1 MTNHWNDLANSDCI
15 LIMGSNPAENHPI
28 SFKWVL
34 KAQDKGAKVVSV
46 DPRFTH
52 SSSKAD
58 FYVQLR
64 VGTDIAFLGGMIN
77 YILNNDKYFK
87 QYVIDSTNGPTVVGE
102 RFGFSDGLFS
112 GFNADKKS
120 YDKKT
125 WAFEIDANGVPVR
138 DETLTHPR
146 CVLQLLKKHY
156 DRYTLDKVSETTG
169 TPKEDLLRVYETFAS
184 TGAPDKAGTIMY
196 AMGWTQKS
204 VGVQNIRAMSIIQL
218 LLGNIGVAGGG
229 VNALRGESNVQGST
243 DQALL
248 ADIWP
253 GYLPVPTSTL
263 TTLADYNAT
272 TPKTNDP
279 KSVNWWGNR
288 PKYTASFLMSLY
300 PGVTP
305 DVAYSYVPRLDADK
319 KRTDYMWMSIFDRMV
334 EGKLDGLFAWG
345 MNPACSGPNA
355 NKSRGAMEKLKWLVN
370 VNLFDNETGSF
381 WRGPGKDPTQ
391 IATEVFFLP
400 CCTSIEK
407 EGSIANSG
415 RWMQWR
421 YAGPDRYGETKPD
434 GDIMVEMM
442 LAIRKLYKEQG
453 GVFPEPILGLGI
465 DKWMEGHEFSPANT
479 AKVMNGYFLRDVTI
493 GGKLY
498 KAGHQVPAFA
508 MLQADGSTS
517 SLNWLYTGSY
527 TEDEGNKSKRRD
539 PTQTPMQAA
548 IGLYP
553 NWSWCWPVN
562 RRILYNRASV
572 DLNGKPY
579 NPKKAVIEWDG
590 KKWVGDVPDGPWAPQ
605 ADTKNGKLAY
615 IMTTDGYAQLYGP
628 GRLDGPF
635 PEHYEPAETPVAQH
649 PFSKQ
654 LSSPVYKFHTSDM
667 DKLAKAA
674 DPKYPIVLTTYSMTE
689 HWCGGGETRN
699 VPNLLEAEPQL
710 YVEMSPELAKEK
722 GIANG
727 DGVIVESARGRVE
740 AIAMVTVRIRP
751 FKVMGKTVH
760 LIGMPFAYGWTT
772 PKCGD
777 STNRLTI
784 VACDPNTT
792 IPEAKACCV
801 NIRKA
806 DKLTEIA

>member
-125 WAFEIDANGVPVR
+125 WAFEMDANGVPVR

>member
-391 IATEVFFLP
+391 IVTQGVTLVPEGRRIFPDMTVLENLKIGAYLRKDDLSEDLEWVYSLFPRL
-400 CCTSIEK
+400 K
-407 EGSIANSG
+407 ERSWQAGGTLSG
-415 RWMQWR
+415 
-421 YAGPDRYGETKPD
+421 GEQQ
-434 GDIMVEMM
+434 M
-442 LAIRKLYKEQG
+442 LAVGRALMSRPKLLMMD
-453 GVFPEPILGLGI
+453 EPSLGLAPLVVRDI
-465 DKWMEGHEFSPANT
+465 FSIIQEIN
-479 AKVMNGYFLRDVTI
+479 KQGVTI
-493 GGKLY
+493 LLIEQNANMALKI
-498 KAGHQVPAFA
+498 
-508 MLQADGSTS
+508 ADIGYVLETGRIT
-517 SLNWLYTGSY
+517 LTGSGEELL
-527 TEDEGNKSKRRD
+527 TNDAVR
-539 PTQTPMQAA
+539 AA
-548 IGLYP
+548 YLG
-553 NWSWCWPVN
+553 
-562 RRILYNRASV
+562 A
-572 DLNGKPY
+572 
-579 NPKKAVIEWDG
+579 
-590 KKWVGDVPDGPWAPQ
+590 
-605 ADTKNGKLAY
+605 
-615 IMTTDGYAQLYGP
+615 
-628 GRLDGPF
+628 
-635 PEHYEPAETPVAQH
+635 
-649 PFSKQ
+649 
-654 LSSPVYKFHTSDM
+654 
-667 DKLAKAA
+667 
-674 DPKYPIVLTTYSMTE
+674 
-689 HWCGGGETRN
+689 
-699 VPNLLEAEPQL
+699 
-710 YVEMSPELAKEK
+710 
-722 GIANG
+722 
-727 DGVIVESARGRVE
+727 
-740 AIAMVTVRIRP
+740 
-751 FKVMGKTVH
+751 
-760 LIGMPFAYGWTT
+760 
-772 PKCGD
+772 
-777 STNRLTI
+777 
-784 VACDPNTT
+784 
-792 IPEAKACCV
+792 
-801 NIRKA
+801 
-806 DKLTEIA
+806 

>member
-125 WAFEIDANGVPVR
+125 WAFEMDANGVPVR

-288 PKYTASFLMSLY
+288 PKYFASLLKGWYGEEAKPENDFCYGLLPKGEPGADYSYMYVMDKMYQGKIKGGFVFGVNPMNSFPNTNKMRKALDNLDWMVCAELHNSETTDNWHR
-300 PGVTP
+300 PGVDP
-305 DVAYSYVPRLDADK
+305 K
-319 KRTDYMWMSIFDRMV
+319 KM
-334 EGKLDGLFAWG
+334 K
-345 MNPACSGPNA
+345 
-355 NKSRGAMEKLKWLVN
+355 
-370 VNLFDNETGSF
+370 
-381 WRGPGKDPTQ
+381 
-391 IATEVFFLP
+391 TEVFLLP
-400 CCTSIEK
+400 SAHRVEK
-407 EGSIANSG
+407 AGTISNSG
-415 RWMQWR
+415 RWLLWFDKAVEP
-421 YAGPDRYGETKPD
+421 AGEARNFADMFVPLINKLRE
-434 GDIMVEMM
+434 
-442 LAIRKLYKEQG
+442 LYKAE
-453 GVFPEPILGLGI
+453 
-465 DKWMEGHEFSPANT
+465 
-479 AKVMNGYFLRDVTI
+479 
-493 GGKLY
+493 GGKLPEALLKMNWPEKYDPEEWTRRINGFFWADTKIGNRLY
-498 KAGHQVPAFA
+498 KKGDLVPAFGN
-508 MLQADGSTS
+508 LQADGSV
-517 SLNWLYTGSY
+517 LVPKALQPYMG
-527 TEDEGNKSKRRD
+527 
-539 PTQTPMQAA
+539 
-548 IGLYP
+548 
-553 NWSWCWPVN
+553 
-562 RRILYNRASV
+562 
-572 DLNGKPY
+572 GK
-579 NPKKAVIEWDG
+579 ERL
-590 KKWVGDVPDGPWAPQ
+590 VP
-605 ADTKNGKLAY
+605 L
-615 IMTTDGYAQLYGP
+615 
-628 GRLDGPF
+628 
-635 PEHYEPAETPVAQH
+635 H
-649 PFSKQ
+649 
-654 LSSPVYKFHTSDM
+654 
-667 DKLAKAA
+667 
-674 DPKYPIVLTTYSMTE
+674 
-689 HWCGGGETRN
+689 
-699 VPNLLEAEPQL
+699 
-710 YVEMSPELAKEK
+710 
-722 GIANG
+722 
-727 DGVIVESARGRVE
+727 
-740 AIAMVTVRIRP
+740 
-751 FKVMGKTVH
+751 
-760 LIGMPFAYGWTT
+760 
-772 PKCGD
+772 
-777 STNRLTI
+777 
-784 VACDPNTT
+784 
-792 IPEAKACCV
+792 
-801 NIRKA
+801 
-806 DKLTEIA
+806 

>member
-1 MTNHWNDLANSDCI
+1 M
-15 LIMGSNPAENHPI
+15 
-28 SFKWVL
+28 
-34 KAQDKGAKVVSV
+34 
-46 DPRFTH
+46 
-52 SSSKAD
+52 
-58 FYVQLR
+58 
-64 VGTDIAFLGGMIN
+64 
-77 YILNNDKYFK
+77 
-87 QYVIDSTNGPTVVGE
+87 
-102 RFGFSDGLFS
+102 
-112 GFNADKKS
+112 
-120 YDKKT
+120 
-125 WAFEIDANGVPVR
+125 
-138 DETLTHPR
+138 
-146 CVLQLLKKHY
+146 
-156 DRYTLDKVSETTG
+156 
-169 TPKEDLLRVYETFAS
+169 
-184 TGAPDKAGTIMY
+184 
-196 AMGWTQKS
+196 
-204 VGVQNIRAMSIIQL
+204 
-218 LLGNIGVAGGG
+218 
-229 VNALRGESNVQGST
+229 QGST

-508 MLQADGSTS
+508 MLQADGSTAS
-517 SLNWLYTGSY
+517 GNWLHAGSW
-527 TEDEGNKSKRRD
+527 TDEGNMMARRD
-539 PTQTPMQAA
+539 KTQTPEQEK
-548 IGLYP
+548 IGLFP
-553 NWSWCWPVN
+553 NWSYAWPMN
-562 RRILYNRASV
+562 RRIIYNRASA
-572 DLNGKPY
+572 DLEGKPW
-579 NPKKAVIEWDG
+579 NPNRVLVEWTG
-590 KKWVGDVPDGPWAPQ
+590 EKWVQNDVGDFVAVSNGTPVPPNNKAFMMLWEQNARLESYGMGDGP
-605 ADTKNGKLAY
+605 L
-615 IMTTDGYAQLYGP
+615 
-628 GRLDGPF
+628 
-635 PEHYEPAETPVAQH
+635 PEHYEPFESPADNKLNGRQNSPCVRFAEFESVKRGDRSQ
-649 PFSKQ
+649 
-654 LSSPVYKFHTSDM
+654 
-667 DKLAKAA
+667 
-674 DPKYPIVLTTYSMTE
+674 YPIAVTTYSVTE
-689 HWCGGGETRN
+689 HWQTGGQTRTCPALN
-699 VPNLLEAEPQL
+699 EAMPEQF
-710 YVEMSPELAKEK
+710 VEMSVELAAEK
-722 GIANG
+722 GIENG
-727 DGVIVESARGRVE
+727 ERVRVFNNRGSVEVMAL
-740 AIAMVTVRIRP
+740 VTPRFKP
-751 FKVMGKTVH
+751 FKVNGETVH
-760 LIGMPFAYGWTT
+760 QVGMTHHFGWAGDFAT
-772 PKCGD
+772 GD
-777 STNRLTI
+777 I
-784 VACDPNTT
+784 VNDLPPNVGDPNCWV
-792 IPEAKACCV
+792 PEYKAFLV
-801 NIRKA
+801 DIEKA
-806 DKLTEIA
+806 

>member
-87 QYVIDSTNGPTVVGE
+87 QYVIDSTNGPAVVGE
-102 RFGFSDGLFS
+102 QFGFSDGLFS

-125 WAFEIDANGVPVR
+125 WAFEMDANGVPVR

-391 IATEVFFLP
+391 IVTQGVTLVPAGRRIFPDITLLENLKIGAYLRKDDLSEDLEWVYSLFPRL
-400 CCTSIEK
+400 K
-407 EGSIANSG
+407 ERSWQAGGTLSG
-415 RWMQWR
+415 
-421 YAGPDRYGETKPD
+421 GEQQ
-434 GDIMVEMM
+434 M
-442 LAIRKLYKEQG
+442 LAVGRALMSRPKLLMMD
-453 GVFPEPILGLGI
+453 EPSLGLAPLVVRDI
-465 DKWMEGHEFSPANT
+465 FSIIQEIN
-479 AKVMNGYFLRDVTI
+479 KQGVTI
-493 GGKLY
+493 LLIEQNANMALKI
-498 KAGHQVPAFA
+498 
-508 MLQADGSTS
+508 ADIGYVLETGRIT
-517 SLNWLYTGSY
+517 LTGSGEELL
-527 TEDEGNKSKRRD
+527 TNDAVR
-539 PTQTPMQAA
+539 AA
-548 IGLYP
+548 YLG
-553 NWSWCWPVN
+553 
-562 RRILYNRASV
+562 A
-572 DLNGKPY
+572 
-579 NPKKAVIEWDG
+579 
-590 KKWVGDVPDGPWAPQ
+590 
-605 ADTKNGKLAY
+605 
-615 IMTTDGYAQLYGP
+615 
-628 GRLDGPF
+628 
-635 PEHYEPAETPVAQH
+635 
-649 PFSKQ
+649 
-654 LSSPVYKFHTSDM
+654 
-667 DKLAKAA
+667 
-674 DPKYPIVLTTYSMTE
+674 
-689 HWCGGGETRN
+689 
-699 VPNLLEAEPQL
+699 
-710 YVEMSPELAKEK
+710 
-722 GIANG
+722 
-727 DGVIVESARGRVE
+727 
-740 AIAMVTVRIRP
+740 
-751 FKVMGKTVH
+751 
-760 LIGMPFAYGWTT
+760 
-772 PKCGD
+772 
-777 STNRLTI
+777 
-784 VACDPNTT
+784 
-792 IPEAKACCV
+792 
-801 NIRKA
+801 
-806 DKLTEIA
+806 

>member
-1 MTNHWNDLANSDCI
+1 
-15 LIMGSNPAENHPI
+15 
-28 SFKWVL
+28 
-34 KAQDKGAKVVSV
+34 
-46 DPRFTH
+46 
-52 SSSKAD
+52 
-58 FYVQLR
+58 
-64 VGTDIAFLGGMIN
+64 
-77 YILNNDKYFK
+77 
-87 QYVIDSTNGPTVVGE
+87 
-102 RFGFSDGLFS
+102 
-112 GFNADKKS
+112 
-120 YDKKT
+120 
-125 WAFEIDANGVPVR
+125 
-138 DETLTHPR
+138 
-146 CVLQLLKKHY
+146 
-156 DRYTLDKVSETTG
+156 
-169 TPKEDLLRVYETFAS
+169 
-184 TGAPDKAGTIMY
+184 
-196 AMGWTQKS
+196 
-204 VGVQNIRAMSIIQL
+204 
-218 LLGNIGVAGGG
+218 
-229 VNALRGESNVQGST
+229 NALRGESNVQGST

-493 GGKLY
+493 GDKLY

-508 MLQADGSTS
+508 MLQADGSTAS
-517 SLNWLYTGSY
+517 GNWLHAGSW
-527 TEDEGNKSKRRD
+527 TDEGNMMARRD
-539 PTQTPMQAA
+539 KTQTPEQEK
-548 IGLYP
+548 IGLFP
-553 NWSWCWPVN
+553 NWSYAWPMN
-562 RRILYNRASV
+562 RRI
-572 DLNGKPY
+572 
-579 NPKKAVIEWDG
+579 I
-590 KKWVGDVPDGPWAPQ
+590 
-605 ADTKNGKLAY
+605 
-615 IMTTDGYAQLYGP
+615 
-628 GRLDGPF
+628 
-635 PEHYEPAETPVAQH
+635 
-649 PFSKQ
+649 
-654 LSSPVYKFHTSDM
+654 
-667 DKLAKAA
+667 
-674 DPKYPIVLTTYSMTE
+674 
-689 HWCGGGETRN
+689 
-699 VPNLLEAEPQL
+699 
-710 YVEMSPELAKEK
+710 
-722 GIANG
+722 
-727 DGVIVESARGRVE
+727 
-740 AIAMVTVRIRP
+740 
-751 FKVMGKTVH
+751 
-760 LIGMPFAYGWTT
+760 
-772 PKCGD
+772 
-777 STNRLTI
+777 
-784 VACDPNTT
+784 
-792 IPEAKACCV
+792 
-801 NIRKA
+801 
-806 DKLTEIA
+806 

>member
-125 WAFEIDANGVPVR
+125 WAFEMDANGVPVR

-508 MLQADGSTS
+508 MLQADGSTAS
-517 SLNWLYTGSY
+517 GNWLHAGSRQDADAGTGKDRPVPELVLRMAHEPPHHLQPRLRGQAGPPVEPGQAGHPVARRQVGRRRGGRRRRSRHQIPLHHA
-527 TEDEGNKSKRRD
+527 EGRPGRALRARPRRRTAPRVLRTD
-539 PTQTPMQAA
+539 GIALREARLLRAA
-548 IGLYP
+548 QQPRGVQGHRR
-553 NWSWCWPVN
+553 SAGRGGRAFPVH
-562 RRILYNRASV
+562 RHDLPRHRA
-572 DLNGKPY
+572 L
-579 NPKKAVIEWDG
+579 A
-590 KKWVGDVPDGPWAPQ
+590 DGPHDPP
-605 ADTKNGKLAY
+605 L
-615 IMTTDGYAQLYGP
+615 L
-628 GRLDGPF
+628 
-635 PEHYEPAETPVAQH
+635 VA
-649 PFSKQ
+649 
-654 LSSPVYKFHTSDM
+654 
-667 DKLAKAA
+667 
-674 DPKYPIVLTTYSMTE
+674 
-689 HWCGGGETRN
+689 GGSRDAG
-699 VPNLLEAEPQL
+699 L
-710 YVEMSPELAKEK
+710 
-722 GIANG
+722 
-727 DGVIVESARGRVE
+727 RG
-740 AIAMVTVRIRP
+740 A
-751 FKVMGKTVH
+751 
-760 LIGMPFAYGWTT
+760 
-772 PKCGD
+772 
-777 STNRLTI
+777 
-784 VACDPNTT
+784 
-792 IPEAKACCV
+792 
-801 NIRKA
+801 
-806 DKLTEIA
+806 

>member
-1 MTNHWNDLANSDCI
+1 M
-15 LIMGSNPAENHPI
+15 
-28 SFKWVL
+28 
-34 KAQDKGAKVVSV
+34 
-46 DPRFTH
+46 
-52 SSSKAD
+52 
-58 FYVQLR
+58 
-64 VGTDIAFLGGMIN
+64 
-77 YILNNDKYFK
+77 
-87 QYVIDSTNGPTVVGE
+87 
-102 RFGFSDGLFS
+102 
-112 GFNADKKS
+112 
-120 YDKKT
+120 
-125 WAFEIDANGVPVR
+125 
-138 DETLTHPR
+138 
-146 CVLQLLKKHY
+146 
-156 DRYTLDKVSETTG
+156 SETTG

-453 GVFPEPILGLGI
+453 RRLPRTNPWPRHRQVDGRARVLARQHRQ
-465 DKWMEGHEFSPANT
+465 GHERLLPA
-479 AKVMNGYFLRDVTI
+479 
-493 GGKLY
+493 
-498 KAGHQVPAFA
+498 
-508 MLQADGSTS
+508 
-517 SLNWLYTGSY
+517 
-527 TEDEGNKSKRRD
+527 RRD
-539 PTQTPMQAA
+539 HRRQAVQ
-548 IGLYP
+548 G
-553 NWSWCWPVN
+553 
-562 RRILYNRASV
+562 RASGPRLRHAAGRRLHRQRQLAARGLV
-572 DLNGKPY
+572 DGRGQY
-579 NPKKAVIEWDG
+579 
-590 KKWVGDVPDGPWAPQ
+590 DGPPRQ
-605 ADTKNGKLAY
+605 NADA
-615 IMTTDGYAQLYGP
+615 
-628 GRLDGPF
+628 
-635 PEHYEPAETPVAQH
+635 
-649 PFSKQ
+649 
-654 LSSPVYKFHTSDM
+654 
-667 DKLAKAA
+667 
-674 DPKYPIVLTTYSMTE
+674 
-689 HWCGGGETRN
+689 
-699 VPNLLEAEPQL
+699 
-710 YVEMSPELAKEK
+710 
-722 GIANG
+722 
-727 DGVIVESARGRVE
+727 
-740 AIAMVTVRIRP
+740 
-751 FKVMGKTVH
+751 
-760 LIGMPFAYGWTT
+760 
-772 PKCGD
+772 
-777 STNRLTI
+777 
-784 VACDPNTT
+784 
-792 IPEAKACCV
+792 
-801 NIRKA
+801 
-806 DKLTEIA
+806 

>member
-1 MTNHWNDLANSDCI
+1 MTNHWIDIKNADVV
-15 LIMGSNPAENHPI
+15 LIIGSNAAEHHPV
-28 SFKWVL
+28 SFKWIMRA
-34 KAQDKGAKVVSV
+34 KDNGAALIHV
-46 DPRFTH
+46 DPKFSRTSARCDYH
-52 SSSKAD
+52 
-58 FYVQLR
+58 VPLR
-64 VGTDIAFLGGMIN
+64 SGTDIAFLGGMVN
-77 YILNNDKYFK
+77 YILESNSYFHD
-87 QYVIDSTNGPTVVGE
+87 YVVNYTNASFIVGKGYD
-102 RFGFSDGLFS
+102 FKDGLFS
-112 GFNADKKS
+112 G
-120 YDKKT
+120 YDAKARKYDQSK
-125 WAFEIDANGVPVR
+125 WGFEKGPDGAPLRDA
-138 DETLTHPR
+138 TLKHER
-146 CVLQLLKKHY
+146 CVFNLMKKHY
-156 DRYTLDKVSETTG
+156 SRYTLKNVSDITGVSEENLLKVYKQFCATG
-169 TPKEDLLRVYETFAS
+169 K
-184 TGAPDKAGTIMY
+184 PDKAGTILY
-196 AMGWTQKS
+196 ALGWTQHT
-204 VGVQNIRAMSIIQL
+204 VGVQNIRCSTLVQL

-229 VNALRGESNVQGST
+229 INALRGEPNVQGST
-243 DQALL
+243 DHALL
-248 ADIWP
+248 YHVLP
-253 GYLPVPTSTL
+253 GYIGLPLAPWQ
-263 TTLADYNAT
+263 TLAQFNKAN
-272 TPKTNDP
+272 TPVTKIPN
-279 KSVNWWGNR
+279 SANWWGNR
-288 PKYTASFLMSLY
+288 PKYFASLLKGWYGEEAKPENDFCYGLLPKGEPGADYSYMYVMDKMYQGKIKGGFVFGVNPMNSFPNTNKMRKALDNLDWMVCAELHNSETTDNWHR
-300 PGVTP
+300 PGVDP
-305 DVAYSYVPRLDADK
+305 K
-319 KRTDYMWMSIFDRMV
+319 KM
-334 EGKLDGLFAWG
+334 K
-345 MNPACSGPNA
+345 
-355 NKSRGAMEKLKWLVN
+355 
-370 VNLFDNETGSF
+370 
-381 WRGPGKDPTQ
+381 
-391 IATEVFFLP
+391 TEVFLLP
-400 CCTSIEK
+400 SAHRVEK
-407 EGSIANSG
+407 AGTISNSG
-415 RWMQWR
+415 RWLLWFDKAVEP
-421 YAGPDRYGETKPD
+421 AGEARNFADMFVPLINKLRE
-434 GDIMVEMM
+434 
-442 LAIRKLYKEQG
+442 LYKAE
-453 GVFPEPILGLGI
+453 
-465 DKWMEGHEFSPANT
+465 
-479 AKVMNGYFLRDVTI
+479 
-493 GGKLY
+493 GGKLPEALLKMNWPEKYDPEEWTRRINGFFWADTKIGNRLY
-498 KAGHQVPAFA
+498 KKGDLVPAFGN
-508 MLQADGSTS
+508 LQADGSTS

-699 VPNLLEAEPQL
+699 VLNLLEAEPQL